1 MTKLLCAVLIA
12 LPAYSQTLLTAPAAG
27 KPLLTDRAAARF
39 LDQATWGP
47 TPYAISQ
54 LEQEGIHEWLNE
66 QFQTASSDLPDQ
78 PLLNSMGM
86 SNTNLAPVTAAFF
99 MNAVNNQDQLRQR
112 TAFILSQMLV
122 VSQVS
127 VSNAYAFPPYWR
139 VLRDN
144 AFGGYRDLLKAV
156 TLSPAMGAYLNMANN
171 NKGNASKGTAANENY
186 ARELMQLFS
195 MGLTV
200 LNPDG
205 SPALDANGNPVPTY
219 TQADVTNLAKALT
232 GWTYPV
238 TPGIAAKTNNT
249 NYYFGQMYAV
259 EAEHDT
265 TSKTIFNNIT
275 IPAGQTAEQ
284 DLDSVLDAIM
294 AQPTV
299 APFIC
304 KQLIQHMVTS
314 NPSPAYVQHVSSMFT
329 LTKGDMKSTIMA
341 ILEDPEARA
350 GDNPGTAVNPGF
362 GHLREPL
369 LFLTS
374 MVRGLN
380 GIATAGNT
388 LNSTSSGMNQ
398 NLFNPAT
405 VFSYF
410 TPQYAQNGMLAPEFQ
425 IYTTQTAA
433 NRADA
438 VNSAIYG
445 TLSAGVTLNMQPFI
459 NLSGNMTSMLNYIAY
474 VFLDSQMSTELQT
487 QATAAANAQTT
498 STAKAQAALYAVL
511 TSSEYQVVH

>member
-1 MTKLLCAVLIA
+1 
-12 LPAYSQTLLTAPAAG
+12 
-27 KPLLTDRAAARF
+27 
-39 LDQATWGP
+39 
-47 TPYAISQ
+47 
-54 LEQEGIHEWLNE
+54 
-66 QFQTASSDLPDQ
+66 
-78 PLLNSMGM
+78 
-86 SNTNLAPVTAAFF
+86 
-99 MNAVNNQDQLRQR
+99 
-112 TAFILSQMLV
+112 MLV
-122 VSQVS
+122 VAQVS

-139 VLRDN
+139 LLRNN
-144 AFGGYRDLLKAV
+144 AFGSYREILK
-156 TLSPAMGAYLNMANN
+156 TISLSPAMGAYLNMANN

-195 MGLTV
+195 LGLDV

-205 SPALDANGNPVPTY
+205 TPALDSSGNPIPTY
-219 TQADVTNLAKALT
+219 TQADVTSLAKALT

-238 TPGIAAKTNNT
+238 APGATAKTNNPA
-249 NYYFGQMYAV
+249 YFFGQMYAV

-284 DLDSVLDAIM
+284 DIESVLNAIM

-299 APFIC
+299 APFIS
-304 KQLIQHMVTS
+304 KQLIQHIVTS
-314 NPSPAYVQHVSSMFT
+314 NPSPAYVQRVSSMFT

-350 GDNPGTAVNPGF
+350 GDNPGTAVSPNF
-362 GHLREPL
+362 GHLREPV
-369 LFLTS
+369 LFMTS
-374 MVRGLN
+374 LVRGLN
-380 GIATAGNT
+380 GIATASNT

-410 TPQYAQNGMLAPEFQ
+410 SPQYAQNGMLAPEFQ

-438 VNSAIYG
+438 VNSAVYG
-445 TLSAGVTLNMQPFI
+445 TLSAGVTLNLQPFI

-474 VFLDSQMSTELQT
+474 VFLDSQMSSELQT
-487 QATAAANAQTT
+487 QAMAAANAQ
-498 STAKAQAALYAVL
+498 STATAKTQAALYTLL
-511 TSSEYQVVH
+511 TSSEYQVIH

>member
-1 MTKLLCAVLIA
+1 MKKLLCAVLIA
-12 LPAYSQTLLTAPAAG
+12 LPAYSQTLTAPATG

-39 LDQATWGP
+39 LDQASWGP
-47 TPYAISQ
+47 TPFAISQ

-66 QFQTASSDLPDQ
+66 QFQTEPSDLPDQ
-78 PLLNSMGM
+78 PLLNSLGT
-86 SNTNLAPVTAAFF
+86 SNTNLAPVTAVFF

-112 TAFILSQMLV
+112 MAFILSQMVV

-139 VLRDN
+139 LLRNN
-144 AFGGYRDLLKAV
+144 AFGGYRDILKAV

-171 NKGNASKGTAANENY
+171 NKANASKGTAANENY

-205 SPALDANGNPVPTY
+205 TPALDASGNPVPTY

-238 TPGIAAKTNNT
+238 TPGVAAKTNNGA
-249 NYYFGQMYAV
+249 YYFGQMYAV

-265 TSKTIFNNIT
+265 TSKTIFSNIT
-275 IPAGQTAEQ
+275 IPANQTAEQ
-284 DLDSVLDAIM
+284 DLDSVLNAIM

-350 GDNPGTAVNPGF
+350 GDNPSTVVNANF

-380 GIATAGNT
+380 GIATAANT
-388 LNSTSSGMNQ
+388 LNSTSSNMNQ
-398 NLFNPAT
+398 NVFNPAT

-410 TPQYAQNGMLAPEFQ
+410 TPQFAQNGMLAPEFQ

-438 VNSAIYG
+438 VNSAVYG
-445 TLSAGVTLNMQPFI
+445 TLSTGVTLNMQPFI
-459 NLSGNMTSMLNYIAY
+459 NLSGNMTTMLNYIAY
-474 VFLDSQMSTELQT
+474 VFLDSQMSSELQT
-487 QATAAANAQTT
+487 QAAAAANAQTT

-511 TSSEYQVVH
+511 TSSEYQVIH